1 MTQAAS
7 REQESAAP
15 AGALGVM
22 DSLRTR
28 LCGLRLHRTELWG
41 QIRRFGSWF
50 ESEASRT
57 AETEHTSEICVEL
70 GDDGEVGGLRIGT
83 KRRDHELARY
93 QELWDFL
100 NSLGVRQIGLDAR
113 LECNQIEDVMA
124 LLYCH
129 RRAIGNADASADSV
143 AGRLRT
149 PGGVHVACTQTS
161 LCGHTLTVRYTYC
174 TLRFSRVVHQ
184 FESRRTG
191 SRFHDHRTLFYA
203 APRYGALVSAVIGGP
218 GIVVALLHAEYLLAR
233 IFALSTGVLFGLT
246 YAFFMVVGSVEFD
259 NEEKAYNLRKAY
271 GRLKDYTDRIQADIE
286 RARVVQ
292 ETFLPAPEKMPFRR
306 HLEWAASFVPAA
318 EVGGDYFDVA
328 PLDDSRV
335 AILFSDVSGHGMAAA
350 FITAVMKT
358 TFRAWLDDRGT
369 LEELA
374 QQMNANLARLVPLGS
389 FAAAFLAVYDVT
401 TRGLVYANC
410 GHQPEPWCLPADGNQ
425 PIRALSDARNLVM
438 GIQETLD
445 VTPSCM
451 LLEPGDTVLF
461 VSDGIVENPD
471 ADGDLYGAERFE
483 AFVQARRSLK
493 PEPLVEAINAEA
505 DRYSRDGEQSDDR
518 TVLVLRVKN

>member
-7 REQESAAP
+7 QEQKSP
-15 AGALGVM
+15 VPTNGLGVM

-28 LCGLRLHRTELWG
+28 LCRLRLHRTELWG
-41 QIRRFGSWF
+41 QIRRFGSWL
-50 ESEASRT
+50 ESEAAGT
-57 AETEHTSEICVEL
+57 ADRENASEIRVEL
-70 GDDGEVGGLRIGT
+70 GADGAVDDLRIGPR
-83 KRRDHELARY
+83 RRDHDLARY
-93 QELWDFL
+93 QRLWDFL
-100 NSLGVRQIGLDAR
+100 SSLGVRQVWLDAR
-113 LECNQIEDVMA
+113 LERNQIEDVMA

-129 RRAIGNADASADSV
+129 RKAAADGI
-143 AGRLRT
+143 AGRVRT
-149 PGGVHVACTQTS
+149 PSGVHVACTQTA
-161 LCGHTLTVRYTYC
+161 LCDHTLTIRYTYC
-174 TLRFSRVVHQ
+174 TLRFSRAVHR
-184 FESRRTG
+184 FESRHAG

-218 GIVVALLHAEYLLAR
+218 GIVVALLHAEYVLAG

-246 YAFFMVVGSVEFD
+246 YVFFMVVGSVEYD
-259 NEEKAYNLRKAY
+259 NEEKAYNLRQAY
-271 GRLKDYTDRIQADIE
+271 GRLKGYTDRIQADIE
-286 RARVVQ
+286 RARTVQ
-292 ETFLPAPEKMPFRR
+292 ETFLPAPEKMPFPR

-328 PLDDSRV
+328 QLDESKV

-374 QQMNANLARLVPLGS
+374 RRMNANLLRLVPLGS
-389 FAAAFLAVYDVT
+389 FAAAFLAIYDVQV
-401 TRGLVYANC
+401 RGLVYANC
-410 GHQPEPWCLPADGNQ
+410 GHQPEPWCIPADQTQ
-425 PIRALSDARNLVM
+425 PIHALSDARNLVM

-451 LLEPGDTVLF
+451 LLRPGDTVLF

-471 ADGDLYGAERFE
+471 ADGNLYGTERFE
-483 AFVQARRSLK
+483 AFVQARRRLK
-493 PEPLVEAINAEA
+493 PQPLVKSICAEA
-505 DRYSRDGEQSDDR
+505 DRHSRDGEQSDDR
-518 TVLVLRVKN
+518 TVLVFRVAD